1 MEFFA
6 ATLKISACSFS
17 LLGRLVYNEAL
28 LPDNNVFVIS
38 FQNLVIRFG
47 VRHTESQRM
56 HLRF

>member
-38 FQNLVIRFG
+38 FQILLFALVSVIQNLN
-47 VRHTESQRM
+47 TCT
-56 HLRF
+56 